1 MNFKSRERVLKHVG
15 LTRKGANLNSIERV
29 AEYVNLELCVP
40 SDKSA
45 KVSDFECFRSSGMS
59 F

>member
-1 MNFKSRERVLKHVG
+1 MVLKPVG

-29 AEYVNLELCVP
+29 AEHVNLELCGP